1 MLVPREIACDI
12 RCGSTVTT
20 KEMGCLCSR
29 MANSPHPQDHPTRR
43 YVRLHLHND
52 GSITCCDGIMRCRTL
67 LPFTQLGDG
76 PTLHAGPFLCGGQ
89 PPSAKLS
96 HPITFLACHS
106 HIPPTTQC
114 VGPPLY
120 QVASVVTSDSIH
132 WSEQQC
138 CRGNKHFW
146 ECLTH

>member
-1 MLVPREIACDI
+1 MTLDVGVLLLRRRWGACAQEWQ
-12 RCGSTVTT
+12 THHTHKTT
-20 KEMGCLCSR
+20 
-29 MANSPHPQDHPTRR
+29 PQDATYTYTCTMMAVSHAVMASCAATPFSPS
-43 YVRLHLHND
+43 HNWEMVPPCMLA
-52 GSITCCDGIMRCRTL
+52 SS
-67 LPFTQLGDG
+67 
-76 PTLHAGPFLCGGQ
+76 CGGQ

-120 QVASVVTSDSIH
+120 QVASVGTSDSIH